1 MKFSSILLST
11 FMLLLFLSSASAQT
25 AINVNDHVPSQLQ
38 NYVKQ
43 HFPENTIVKYK
54 MEVSQRKVEYEI
66 KLEEK
71 TELDF
76 NQDFQLIE
84 GDSKLG
90 LPLSVL
96 PKKIVDYISENQPN
110 VAVKEWETKSYGQ
123 KAELTNGVDLYFDK
137 DGNFVR
143 QK

>member
-1 MKFSSILLST
+1 MKFSSILLSA
-11 FMLLLFLSSASAQT
+11 FMFLLLIGKVNAQ
-25 AINVNDHVPSQLQ
+25 AQISVNDHVPSQVQ
-38 NYVKQ
+38 NFVKK
-43 HFPENTIVKYK
+43 HFPENQIVKYK
-54 MEVSQRKVEYEI
+54 MEVSQRKTEYEI
-66 KLEEK
+66 KLDEK

>member
-1 MKFSSILLST
+1 
-11 FMLLLFLSSASAQT
+11 
-25 AINVNDHVPSQLQ
+25 
-38 NYVKQ
+38 
-43 HFPENTIVKYK
+43 
-54 MEVSQRKVEYEI
+54 MEVSPTKVEYEV
-66 KLEEK
+66 KLNDK

-96 PKKIVDYISENQPN
+96 PKKIVDYISQNQPN
-110 VAVKEWETKSYGQ
+110 VAVKEWEIKPYGQ
-123 KAELTNGVDLYFDK
+123 KTELTNGVDLYFDK

-143 QK
+143 HK

>member
-1 MKFSSILLST
+1 
-11 FMLLLFLSSASAQT
+11 
-25 AINVNDHVPSQLQ
+25 
-38 NYVKQ
+38 
-43 HFPENTIVKYK
+43 
-54 MEVSQRKVEYEI
+54 MEVSQRKTEYEI
-66 KLEEK
+66 KLDEK

-110 VAVKEWETKSYGQ
+110 VAVKEWEIKSYGQ